1 MINNNKLI
9 LNFVSRIGIFACL
22 AIIGLLLS
30 GFSALLITSIW
41 GESTVT
47 LRIST
52 VIQNVFF
59 FITPAIISALF
70 ITRLPADFLRLR
82 KVPTSNSFF
91 LTIAIILFSIPAMNF
106 IIHCN
111 ESIVLPSAMSDIENS
126 LKTMEES
133 SRAQINILLG
143 EPTIANLIMSI
154 LIVGILTGLGE
165 ELFFRGAL
173 QNILHTCPMNAHT
186 AIWTTAVIFS
196 ALHFQFYGFI
206 PRILI
211 GAFFG
216 YLILWSG
223 SIWLPIFAHALN
235 NSLVVISTWI
245 CSRNSINFDINKI
258 ATDLSTESYILI
270 IASVIITALLIL
282 RLYRHLKYNTK

>member
-1 MINNNKLI
+1 MLDKNKLI
-9 LNFVSRIGIFACL
+9 LNFPYRIGAFACL
-22 AIIGLLLS
+22 AILGLLLS
-30 GFSALLITSIW
+30 GIFAHLATSIW

-82 KVPTSNSFF
+82 KAPTSKSVF

-111 ESIVLPSAMSDIENS
+111 ESIVFPSAMSNLENS
-126 LKTMEES
+126 LKAMEEAS
-133 SRAQINILLG
+133 KAQINILLG
-143 EPTIANLIMSI
+143 EPTIINLIMSI

-173 QNILHTCPMNAHT
+173 QNILHTRPMNAHT

-258 ATDLSTESYILI
+258 ATDLSIESFVLI
-270 IASVIITALLIL
+270 IASVITTTILIL
-282 RLYRHLKYNTK
+282 LLYRHFQCNKK